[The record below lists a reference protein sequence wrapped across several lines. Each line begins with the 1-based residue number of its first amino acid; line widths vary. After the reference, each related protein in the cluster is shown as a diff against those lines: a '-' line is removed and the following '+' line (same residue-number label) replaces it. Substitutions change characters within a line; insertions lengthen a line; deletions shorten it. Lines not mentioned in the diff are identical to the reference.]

1 MTNSFTTHQSIE
13 QNIVNQKV
21 ALLTK
26 HGKQTLIAPL
36 FLEAFNSTIVHTDTF
51 DTDLL
56 GAFDHSVERTLTPSQ
71 AALKKAYL
79 SCEATG
85 CNQGIGSE
93 GSINSIFGVGLVDEE
108 YLAFID
114 IEKKLEVVARVHLG
128 LALGPIQADTE
139 ISLQEQLSKYNNEQA
154 WMLSKNKLDDETQ
167 KEQWE
172 KGLTANDLL
181 LRFKDLE
188 NIDVYLEPDFRAM
201 HCPDRQTVITK
212 CAEKL
217 IEQLNSFCPECGK
230 VDFDVCHA
238 KVRYLTCELCTLP
251 TNQVQERAK
260 TCSACGFEE
269 SIPNVKTV
277 GSAFYCSFCNP

>member
-1 MTNSFTTHQSIE
+1 MTNRSKTRHSIE

-36 FLEAFNSTIVHTDTF
+36 FLDAFNSTIVHTDSF

-56 GAFDHSVERTLTPSQ
+56 GAFDHSVERTLSPSQ

-93 GSINSIFGVGLVDEE
+93 GSINSIFGIGLVDEE
-108 YLAFID
+108 YLAFVD
-114 IEKKLEVVARVHLG
+114 TDKDLEIIARVHSG
-128 LALGPIQADTE
+128 MALGPIQADTVMA
-139 ISLQEQLSKYNNEQA
+139 LQDQLSKYPEEQA
-154 WMLSKNKLDDETQ
+154 WMLSKNKLDDATQ

-172 KGLTANDLL
+172 KGLTANELL
-181 LRFKDLE
+181 LRFKDSQH
-188 NIDVYLEPDFRAM
+188 IDVYLEPDFRAM
-201 HCPDRQTVITK
+201 HCPDRRAVITK

-217 IEQLNSFCPECGK
+217 IEQLNSFCPKCGK

-238 KVRYLTCELCTLP
+238 KIRYLNCELCTLP
-251 TNQVQERAK
+251 TNQVQEKAK

-269 SIPNVKTV
+269 GIPNVKTV

>member
-1 MTNSFTTHQSIE
+1 MTNRSKTRHSIE

-36 FLEAFNSTIVHTDTF
+36 FLEAFNTTIVHTDSF

-56 GAFDHSVERTLTPSQ
+56 GAFDHSVERALSPSQ

-108 YLAFID
+108 YLAFVD

-128 LALGPIQADTE
+128 LALGPIQADTVMA
-139 ISLQEQLSKYNNEQA
+139 LQAQLSKYHEEQA
-154 WMLSKNKLDDETQ
+154 WMLSTNKFDDATQ

-172 KGLTANDLL
+172 KGLTATELM
-181 LRFKDLE
+181 LRFNDSAHF
-188 NIDVYLEPDFRAM
+188 DVYLEPDFRAM
-201 HCPDRQTVITK
+201 HCPDRRVVITK

-230 VDFDVCHA
+230 VDFDECHA
-238 KVRYLTCELCTLP
+238 KARYLTCELCTLP
-251 TNQVQERAK
+251 TNQIQEQAK

-269 SIPNVKTV
+269 RITNVKTV